1 MNILLTSV
9 RIIDPGSKHHQTE
22 KDIFIENGFITRIT
36 EPNSIASN
44 DNYTILTIPNL
55 HVSRGWFDSGVS
67 FGEPGYESR
76 ENIAN
81 GLRTAAA
88 SGFTNV
94 AVNPNTLP
102 VIDTKADV
110 LFIKT
115 RSLQNAVTVHPIG
128 ALTQGGKGTHLA
140 ELYDMYN
147 AGAVAFYDYQ
157 KPVKNPN
164 LLKIAFQYA
173 RGFDGLVYSFPQD
186 HNIAGKGLVNEEVA
200 ATSLGLKGIPS
211 IAEELQIVRDLFILE
226 YTHGKLHIPTI
237 STARSVD
244 LIRNAKKKGL
254 NVSCSVSVHHLCFT
268 DEVLASF
275 DTHFKVL
282 PPLRTQNDIEALKKG
297 IKDGTIDMVTTDHNP
312 LDVEHKKVEFD
323 YALYG
328 TIGLESAFGMLN
340 KVLGTETAIR
350 LLTSGKKR
358 FNIPSPPIAINTE
371 ACLTLF
377 DPNPEYTFSE
387 SMIQSSSH
395 NSAFL
400 GQLCK
405 GKALGIIAGKEL
417 VLNS

>member
-1 MNILLTSV
+1 MNILLTSA
-9 RIIDPGSKHHQTE
+9 RIIDPGSEHHQTE
-22 KDIFIENGFITRIT
+22 KDILIENGFITRIA
-36 EPNSIASN
+36 EPN
-44 DNYTILTIPNL
+44 TIPSKESYTLISIPDL

-67 FGEPGYESR
+67 FGEPGYEDR
-76 ENIAN
+76 ETITN

-110 LFIKT
+110 LFLKT
-115 RSLQNAVTVHPIG
+115 RSLQNPVALHPIG
-128 ALTQGGKGTHLA
+128 TLTKESKGTDLA

-147 AGAVAFYDYQ
+147 AGAIAFYDYQ

-173 RGFDGLVYSFPQD
+173 KGFDGLVYSFPQD
-186 HNIAGKGLVNEEVA
+186 QNIAGKGIVNEEKT

-226 YTHGKLHIPTI
+226 YTQGKLHIPTI
-237 STARSVD
+237 STAGSVD

-268 DEVLASF
+268 DEVLTSF

-282 PPLRTQNDIEALKKG
+282 PPLRTQKDIEALREG
-297 IKDGTIDMVTTDHNP
+297 IEDGTIDMITTDHNP
-312 LDVEHKKVEFD
+312 LDIEHKKIEFD

-328 TIGLESAFGMLN
+328 TIGLESAFGILN
-340 KVLGTETAIR
+340 KILGTETTVR
-350 LLTSGKKR
+350 LLTTGKER
-358 FNIPSPPIAINTE
+358 FNIPSHALAENTK

-377 DPNPEYTFSE
+377 DPNSEYTFSE
-387 SMIQSSSH
+387 SLIQSSSH

-400 GQLCK
+400 GQPCK
-405 GKALGIIAGKEL
+405 GKALGIIVDKEL